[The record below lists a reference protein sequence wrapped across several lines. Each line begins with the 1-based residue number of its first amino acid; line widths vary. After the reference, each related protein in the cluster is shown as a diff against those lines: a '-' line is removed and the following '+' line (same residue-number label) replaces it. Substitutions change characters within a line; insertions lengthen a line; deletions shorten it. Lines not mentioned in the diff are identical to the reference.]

1 MFITKTIN
9 ESTDM
14 DLEQFD
20 LVDSICESYE
30 DLLSID
36 EALAHFDIKERELIY
51 TESVE
56 LDAFREDAIEKAKGM
71 LNDFI
76 TKLKVK
82 WSKFLAYVNTQ
93 IIKFFDKNINS
104 FIKQNKSILG
114 DFQKVFKAGDNA
126 KVGSNNAINRYLS
139 TYVVKGNTVVS
150 LKDFVSKMKTLLLSF
165 LTGEIDNVSI
175 SRDSMKKNMER
186 DIIRE
191 FKDKIKQDIGEF
203 TNKADAK
210 IVSFPVDSIKG
221 FNDAAKTLKDSAN
234 ETDGVFIK
242 LLDNAKSMAEKSSTE
257 GLGDYHRY
265 FNWVYVNS
273 MKVYNIYLSMCRKYF
288 VSLVASVHKMI
299 KVYIKEEN

>member
-1 MFITKTIN
+1 MFITKTMN
-9 ESTDM
+9 ESV
-14 DLEQFD
+14 EQFD
-20 LVDSICESYE
+20 LIDSICESYE
-30 DLLSID
+30 DLIQLND
-36 EALAHFDIKERELIY
+36 ALAHLDIKEQELIH
-51 TESVE
+51 TESAE
-56 LDAFREDAIEKAKGM
+56 LETFREEGMDKAKTM
-71 LNDFI
+71 INDFI

-93 IIKFFDKNINS
+93 IIKFCDKNINS
-104 FIKQNKSILG
+104 FVKQNKSILG
-114 DFQKVFKAGDNA
+114 DFQKLFKPGDSA

-150 LKDFVSKMKTLLLSF
+150 LKDFVNKMKDLLIHF
-165 LTGEIDNVSI
+165 LTDEIDSPSI
-175 SRDSMKKNMER
+175 SRDLMKKNMER

-203 TNKADAK
+203 TNKADTK

-221 FNDAAKTLKDSAN
+221 FNDAARTLKDTTSK
-234 ETDGVFIK
+234 TDGIFSA
-242 LLDNAKSMAEKSSTE
+242 LLNSAKTMVEKSSAE

-273 MKVYNIYLSMCRKYF
+273 MKLYNIYLSMCRKYF

-299 KVYIKEEN
+299 NVYVKEN

>member
-9 ESTDM
+9 ESADM
-14 DLEQFD
+14 ELEQFD

-36 EALAHFDIKERELIY
+36 ETLAQLDIKEQEFILI
-51 TESVE
+51 ESTE
-56 LDAFREDAIEKAKGM
+56 LDTFREDAMEKAKN
-71 LNDFI
+71 LINDFI
-76 TKLKVK
+76 SKLKVK

-93 IIKFFDKNINS
+93 IIKFCDKNINS
-104 FIKQNKSILG
+104 FVKQNKSILG

-150 LKDFVSKMKTLLLSF
+150 LKDFVSKMKDLLISF
-165 LTGEIDNVSI
+165 LTDEIDSPSI

-186 DIIRE
+186 DIVRE
-191 FKDKIKQDIGEF
+191 FKDKIGQNIGEF

-221 FNDAAKTLKDSAN
+221 FNDAAKTLKDSSKA
-234 ETDGVFIK
+234 DGIFNK
-242 LLDNAKSMAEKSSTE
+242 LLNSAKTMIEKSSAE

-273 MKVYNIYLSMCRKYF
+273 VKVYNIYLSMCRKYF

-299 KVYIKEEN
+299 KVYIKEN

>member
-36 EALAHFDIKERELIY
+36 EAFASFDIKEQELIC
-51 TESVE
+51 TESAE
-56 LDAFREDAIEKAKGM
+56 LDAFREDTMEKAKTI

-76 TKLKVK
+76 SKLKVK
-82 WSKFLAYVNTQ
+82 WSKFLAFVNTQ
-93 IIKFFDKNINS
+93 IIKFCDKNINS
-104 FIKQNKSILG
+104 FVKQNKSILG

-150 LKDFVSKMKTLLLSF
+150 LKDFVSKMKTLLISF
-165 LTGEIDNVSI
+165 LTDEIDNPSI
-175 SRDSMKKNMER
+175 NRDSMKKNMER

-221 FNDAAKTLKDSAN
+221 FNDAAKTLKDSSRV
-234 ETDGVFIK
+234 DGIFNK
-242 LLDNAKSMAEKSSTE
+242 LLNSAKSMVEKSSAE

-273 MKVYNIYLSMCRKYF
+273 VKVYNIYLSMCRKYF

>member
-14 DLEQFD
+14 GLEQFD

-36 EALAHFDIKERELIY
+36 EALAHFDIKEQELIL
-51 TESVE
+51 TESIE
-56 LDAFREDAIEKAKGM
+56 LDSFREDTMEKAKT
-71 LNDFI
+71 LINDFI
-76 TKLKVK
+76 SKLKVK
-82 WSKFLAYVNTQ
+82 WTKFLAYVNTQ
-93 IIKFFDKNINS
+93 IIKFCDKNINS
-104 FIKQNKSILG
+104 FVKQNKSILG
-114 DFQKVFKAGDNA
+114 DFQKVFKLGDNA

-150 LKDFVSKMKTLLLSF
+150 LKDFVSKMKDLLISF
-165 LTGEIDNVSI
+165 LTDEIDSPSI
-175 SRDSMKKNMER
+175 ARDAMKKNMER
-186 DIIRE
+186 DIVRE
-191 FKDKIKQDIGEF
+191 FKDKIKQEIGEF

-221 FNDAAKTLKDSAN
+221 FNDAAKTLKDSSKA
-234 ETDGVFIK
+234 DGIFNK
-242 LLDNAKSMAEKSSTE
+242 LLNSAKTMIEKSSAE

-273 MKVYNIYLSMCRKYF
+273 VKVYNIYLSMCRKYF

-299 KVYIKEEN
+299 KVYIKEN

>member
-9 ESTDM
+9 ESVE
-14 DLEQFD
+14 EQFD
-20 LVDSICESYE
+20 LIDSICESYE
-30 DLLSID
+30 DLINLN
-36 EALAHFDIKERELIY
+36 EALAHFDIKEQELIC

-56 LDAFREDAIEKAKGM
+56 LDSFREDTMEKAKT
-71 LNDFI
+71 LINDFI
-76 TKLKVK
+76 SKLKVK
-82 WSKFLAYVNTQ
+82 WTKFLAYVNTQ
-93 IIKFFDKNINS
+93 IIKFCDKNINS
-104 FIKQNKSILG
+104 FVKQNKSILG

-150 LKDFVSKMKTLLLSF
+150 LKDFVSKMKDLLISF
-165 LTGEIDNVSI
+165 LTDEIDSPSI
-175 SRDSMKKNMER
+175 ARDVMKKNMER
-186 DIIRE
+186 DIVRE
-191 FKDKIKQDIGEF
+191 FKDKIKQEIGEF

-221 FNDAAKTLKDSAN
+221 FNDAAKTLKDSSKA
-234 ETDGVFIK
+234 DGIFNK
-242 LLDNAKSMAEKSSTE
+242 LLNSAKTMIEKSSAE

-273 MKVYNIYLSMCRKYF
+273 VKVYNIYLSMCRKYF

>member
-1 MFITKTIN
+1 MG
-9 ESTDM
+9 
-14 DLEQFD
+14 LEQFD

-36 EALAHFDIKERELIY
+36 EALAHFDIKEQELIL
-51 TESVE
+51 TESIE
-56 LDAFREDAIEKAKGM
+56 LDSFREDTMEKAKT
-71 LNDFI
+71 LINDFI
-76 TKLKVK
+76 SKLKVK
-82 WSKFLAYVNTQ
+82 WTKFLAYVNTQ
-93 IIKFFDKNINS
+93 IIKFCDKNINS
-104 FIKQNKSILG
+104 FVKQNKSILG

-150 LKDFVSKMKTLLLSF
+150 LKDFVSKMKDLLISF
-165 LTGEIDNVSI
+165 LTDEIDSPSI
-175 SRDSMKKNMER
+175 ARDAMKKNMER
-186 DIIRE
+186 DIVRE

-221 FNDAAKTLKDSAN
+221 FNDAAKTLKDSSKA
-234 ETDGVFIK
+234 DGIFNK
-242 LLDNAKSMAEKSSTE
+242 LLNSAKTMIEKSSAE

-273 MKVYNIYLSMCRKYF
+273 VKVYNIYLSMCRKYF

>member
-14 DLEQFD
+14 DIEQFD

-36 EALAHFDIKERELIY
+36 EALAHFDIKEQELILI
-51 TESVE
+51 ESTD
-56 LDAFREDAIEKAKGM
+56 LDAFREDTMEKAKN
-71 LNDFI
+71 LINDFI
-76 TKLKVK
+76 SKLKVK
-82 WSKFLAYVNTQ
+82 WTKFLAYVNTQ
-93 IIKFFDKNINS
+93 IIKFCDKNINS
-104 FIKQNKSILG
+104 FVKQNKSILG

-150 LKDFVSKMKTLLLSF
+150 LKDFVSKMKELLISF
-165 LTGEIDNVSI
+165 LTDEIYSPSI
-175 SRDSMKKNMER
+175 ARDAMKKNMER
-186 DIIRE
+186 DIVRE
-191 FKDKIKQDIGEF
+191 FKDKIKQEIGEF

-221 FNDAAKTLKDSAN
+221 FNDAAKTLKDSSKA
-234 ETDGVFIK
+234 DGIFNK
-242 LLDNAKSMAEKSSTE
+242 LLNSAKTMIEKSSAE

-273 MKVYNIYLSMCRKYF
+273 VKVYNIYLSMCRKYF

>member
-14 DLEQFD
+14 GLEQFD

-36 EALAHFDIKERELIY
+36 EALAHFDIKEQELIL
-51 TESVE
+51 TESIE
-56 LDAFREDAIEKAKGM
+56 LDSFREDTMEKAKT
-71 LNDFI
+71 LINDFI
-76 TKLKVK
+76 SKLKVK
-82 WSKFLAYVNTQ
+82 WTKFLAYVNTQ
-93 IIKFFDKNINS
+93 IIKFCDKNINS
-104 FIKQNKSILG
+104 FVKQNKSILG
-114 DFQKVFKAGDNA
+114 DFQKVFKLGDNA

-150 LKDFVSKMKTLLLSF
+150 LKDFVSKMKDLLISF
-165 LTGEIDNVSI
+165 LTDEIDSPSI
-175 SRDSMKKNMER
+175 ARDAMKKNMER
-186 DIIRE
+186 DIVRE
-191 FKDKIKQDIGEF
+191 FKDKIKQEIGEF

-221 FNDAAKTLKDSAN
+221 FNDAAKTLKDSSKA
-234 ETDGVFIK
+234 DGIFNK
-242 LLDNAKSMAEKSSTE
+242 LLNSAKTMIEKSSAE

-273 MKVYNIYLSMCRKYF
+273 VKVYNIYLSMCRKYF

>member
-14 DLEQFD
+14 ELEQFD

-30 DLLSID
+30 DILSID
-36 EALAHFDIKERELIY
+36 EALAHFDIKEQELIL

-56 LDAFREDAIEKAKGM
+56 LDTFREDALEKAKN
-71 LNDFI
+71 LINDFI
-76 TKLKVK
+76 SKLKVK
-82 WSKFLAYVNTQ
+82 WTKFLAFVNTQ
-93 IIKFFDKNINS
+93 IIKFCDKNINS
-104 FIKQNKSILG
+104 FVKQNKSILG

-150 LKDFVSKMKTLLLSF
+150 LKDFVSKMKDLLIYF
-165 LTGEIDNVSI
+165 LTDEIDSPSI
-175 SRDSMKKNMER
+175 GRDSMKKNMER
-186 DIIRE
+186 DIVRE
-191 FKDKIKQDIGEF
+191 FKDKIKQEIGEF

-221 FNDAAKTLKDSAN
+221 FNDAAKTLKDSSKA
-234 ETDGVFIK
+234 DGIFNK
-242 LLDNAKSMAEKSSTE
+242 LLNSAKTMIEKSSAE

-273 MKVYNIYLSMCRKYF
+273 VKVYNIYLSMCRKYF

>member
-14 DLEQFD
+14 GIEQFD

-30 DLLSID
+30 DLINLN
-36 EALAHFDIKERELIY
+36 EALAHFDIKEQELILI
-51 TESVE
+51 ESTD
-56 LDAFREDAIEKAKGM
+56 LDAFREDTMEKAKN
-71 LNDFI
+71 LINDFI
-76 TKLKVK
+76 SKLKVK
-82 WSKFLAYVNTQ
+82 WSKFLAYVNVQ
-93 IIKFFDKNINS
+93 IIKFCDKNINS
-104 FIKQNKSILG
+104 FVKQNKSILG

-150 LKDFVSKMKTLLLSF
+150 LKDFVSKMKDLLISF
-165 LTGEIDNVSI
+165 LTDEIDSPSI
-175 SRDSMKKNMER
+175 ARDVMKKNMER
-186 DIIRE
+186 DIVRE

-221 FNDAAKTLKDSAN
+221 FNDAAKTLKDSSKA
-234 ETDGVFIK
+234 DGIFNK
-242 LLDNAKSMAEKSSTE
+242 LLNSAKTMIEKSSAE

-273 MKVYNIYLSMCRKYF
+273 VKVYNIYLSMCRKYF

-299 KVYIKEEN
+299 KVYIKEN

>member
-1 MFITKTIN
+1 MFIIKTIN

-36 EALAHFDIKERELIY
+36 EALAQLDIKEQELILI
-51 TESVE
+51 ESTE
-56 LDAFREDAIEKAKGM
+56 LDTFREDAMEKAKN
-71 LNDFI
+71 LINDFI
-76 TKLKVK
+76 SKLKVK
-82 WSKFLAYVNTQ
+82 WSKFLAYVNVQ
-93 IIKFFDKNINS
+93 IIKFCDKNINS
-104 FIKQNKSILG
+104 FVKQNKSILG

-150 LKDFVSKMKTLLLSF
+150 LKDFVSKMKDLLISF
-165 LTGEIDNVSI
+165 LTDEIDSPSI

-186 DIIRE
+186 DIVRE
-191 FKDKIKQDIGEF
+191 FKDKIKQNIGEF

-221 FNDAAKTLKDSAN
+221 FNDAAKTLKDSSKA
-234 ETDGVFIK
+234 DGIFNK
-242 LLDNAKSMAEKSSTE
+242 LLNSAKTMIEKSSAE

-273 MKVYNIYLSMCRKYF
+273 VKVYNIYLSMCRKYF

-299 KVYIKEEN
+299 KVYIKEN

>member
-1 MFITKTIN
+1 MFITKTMN
-9 ESTDM
+9 ESTDL
-14 DLEQFD
+14 DIQGFD
-20 LVDSICESYE
+20 LIDSICESYE

-36 EALAHFDIKERELIY
+36 EALAHFDIKEQELIL
-51 TESVE
+51 TESIE
-56 LDAFREDAIEKAKGM
+56 LDSFREDTMEKAKIM
-71 LNDFI
+71 INDFI

-93 IIKFFDKNINS
+93 IIKFCDKNINS
-104 FIKQNKSILG
+104 FVKQNKSILG

-150 LKDFVSKMKTLLLSF
+150 LKDFVSKMKELLISF
-165 LTGEIDNVSI
+165 LTDEIDSPSI
-175 SRDSMKKNMER
+175 ARDAMKKNMER
-186 DIIRE
+186 DIVRE

-221 FNDAAKTLKDSAN
+221 FNDAAKTLKDSSKA
-234 ETDGVFIK
+234 DGIFNK
-242 LLDNAKSMAEKSSTE
+242 LLNSAKTMIEKSSAE

-273 MKVYNIYLSMCRKYF
+273 VKVYNIYLSMCRKYF

>member
-14 DLEQFD
+14 GLEQFD

-36 EALAHFDIKERELIY
+36 EALAHFDIKEQELIL
-51 TESVE
+51 TESIE
-56 LDAFREDAIEKAKGM
+56 LDSFREDTMEKAKIM
-71 LNDFI
+71 INDFI

-93 IIKFFDKNINS
+93 IIKFCDKNINS
-104 FIKQNKSILG
+104 FVKQNKSILG
-114 DFQKVFKAGDNA
+114 DFQKVFKPGDNA

-150 LKDFVSKMKTLLLSF
+150 LKDFVSKMKELLISF
-165 LTGEIDNVSI
+165 LTDEIDSPSI
-175 SRDSMKKNMER
+175 ARDVMKKNMER
-186 DIIRE
+186 DIVRE

-221 FNDAAKTLKDSAN
+221 FNDAAKTLKDSSKA
-234 ETDGVFIK
+234 DGIFNK
-242 LLDNAKSMAEKSSTE
+242 LLNSAKTMIEKSSAE

-273 MKVYNIYLSMCRKYF
+273 VKVYNIYLSMCRKYF

>member
-14 DLEQFD
+14 DIEQFD

-36 EALAHFDIKERELIY
+36 EALAHFDIKEQELILI
-51 TESVE
+51 ESTD
-56 LDAFREDAIEKAKGM
+56 LDAFREDTMEKAKN
-71 LNDFI
+71 LINDFI
-76 TKLKVK
+76 SKLKVK
-82 WSKFLAYVNTQ
+82 WTKFLAYVNTQ
-93 IIKFFDKNINS
+93 IIKFCDKNINS
-104 FIKQNKSILG
+104 FVKQNKSILG

-150 LKDFVSKMKTLLLSF
+150 LKDFVSKMKDLLISF
-165 LTGEIDNVSI
+165 LTDEIDSPSI

-186 DIIRE
+186 DIVRE

-221 FNDAAKTLKDSAN
+221 FNDAAKTLKDSSKA
-234 ETDGVFIK
+234 DGIFDK
-242 LLDNAKSMAEKSSTE
+242 LLNSAKTMIEKSSAE

-273 MKVYNIYLSMCRKYF
+273 VKVYNIYLSMCRKYF

>member
-1 MFITKTIN
+1 MFITKTMN
-9 ESTDM
+9 ESV
-14 DLEQFD
+14 EQFD
-20 LVDSICESYE
+20 LIDSICESYE
-30 DLLSID
+30 DLIQIND
-36 EALAHFDIKERELIY
+36 TLAHLDIKEQELIH

-56 LDAFREDAIEKAKGM
+56 LDTFREDAMDKAKT
-71 LNDFI
+71 LINDFI
-76 TKLKVK
+76 SKLKVK

-93 IIKFFDKNINS
+93 IIKFCDKNINS
-104 FIKQNKSILG
+104 FVKQNKSILG

-150 LKDFVSKMKTLLLSF
+150 LKDFVSKMKDLLISF
-165 LTGEIDNVSI
+165 LTDEIDSLSI
-175 SRDSMKKNMER
+175 ARDAMKKNMER
-186 DIIRE
+186 DIVRE
-191 FKDKIKQDIGEF
+191 FKDKIKQEIGEF
-203 TNKADAK
+203 TNKADDK

-221 FNDAAKTLKDSAN
+221 FNDAAKTLKDSSKA
-234 ETDGVFIK
+234 DGIFNK
-242 LLDNAKSMAEKSSTE
+242 LLNSAKTMIEKSSAE

-273 MKVYNIYLSMCRKYF
+273 VKVYNIYLSMCRKYF

>member
-9 ESTDM
+9 ESADM
-14 DLEQFD
+14 ELEQFD

-36 EALAHFDIKERELIY
+36 ETLAQLDIKEQEFILI
-51 TESVE
+51 ESTE
-56 LDAFREDAIEKAKGM
+56 LDTFREDAMEKAKN
-71 LNDFI
+71 LINDFI
-76 TKLKVK
+76 SKLKVK

-93 IIKFFDKNINS
+93 IIKFCDKNINS
-104 FIKQNKSILG
+104 FVKQNKSILG

-150 LKDFVSKMKTLLLSF
+150 LKDFVSKMKDLLISF
-165 LTGEIDNVSI
+165 LTDEINSPSI

-186 DIIRE
+186 DIVRE
-191 FKDKIKQDIGEF
+191 FKDKIKQNIGEF

-221 FNDAAKTLKDSAN
+221 FNDAAKTLKDSSKA
-234 ETDGVFIK
+234 DGIFNK
-242 LLDNAKSMAEKSSTE
+242 LLNSAKTMIEKSSAE

-273 MKVYNIYLSMCRKYF
+273 VKVYNIYLSMCRKYF

-299 KVYIKEEN
+299 KVYIKEN

>member
-9 ESTDM
+9 ESVE
-14 DLEQFD
+14 EQFD
-20 LVDSICESYE
+20 LIDSICESYE

-36 EALAHFDIKERELIY
+36 EALAHFDIKEQELIL
-51 TESVE
+51 TESIE
-56 LDAFREDAIEKAKGM
+56 LDSFREDTMEKAKT
-71 LNDFI
+71 LINDFI
-76 TKLKVK
+76 SKLKVK
-82 WSKFLAYVNTQ
+82 WTKFLAYVNTQ
-93 IIKFFDKNINS
+93 IIKFCDKNINS
-104 FIKQNKSILG
+104 FVKQNKSILG

-150 LKDFVSKMKTLLLSF
+150 LKDFVSKMKELLISF
-165 LTGEIDNVSI
+165 LTDEIDSPSI
-175 SRDSMKKNMER
+175 ARDAMKKNMER
-186 DIIRE
+186 DIVRE

-203 TNKADAK
+203 TNKADDK

-221 FNDAAKTLKDSAN
+221 FNDAAKTLKDSSKA
-234 ETDGVFIK
+234 DGIFNK
-242 LLDNAKSMAEKSSTE
+242 LLNSAKTMIEKSSAE

-273 MKVYNIYLSMCRKYF
+273 VKVYNIYLSMCRKYF

>member
-9 ESTDM
+9 ESADM
-14 DLEQFD
+14 ELEQFD

-36 EALAHFDIKERELIY
+36 ETLAQLDIKEQELILI
-51 TESVE
+51 ESTE
-56 LDAFREDAIEKAKGM
+56 LDTFREDAMEKAKN
-71 LNDFI
+71 LINDFI
-76 TKLKVK
+76 SKLKVK
-82 WSKFLAYVNTQ
+82 WSKFLAYVNVQ
-93 IIKFFDKNINS
+93 IIKFCDKNINS
-104 FIKQNKSILG
+104 FVKQNKSILG

-150 LKDFVSKMKTLLLSF
+150 LKDFVSKMKDLLIYF
-165 LTGEIDNVSI
+165 LTDEIDSPSI

-186 DIIRE
+186 DIVRE
-191 FKDKIKQDIGEF
+191 FKDKIKQNIGEF

-221 FNDAAKTLKDSAN
+221 FNDAAKTLKDSSKA
-234 ETDGVFIK
+234 DGIFNK
-242 LLDNAKSMAEKSSTE
+242 LLNSAKTMIEKSSAE

-273 MKVYNIYLSMCRKYF
+273 VKVYNIYLSMCRKYF

-299 KVYIKEEN
+299 KVYIKEN

>member
-9 ESTDM
+9 ESADM
-14 DLEQFD
+14 ELEQFD

-36 EALAHFDIKERELIY
+36 ETLAQLDIKEQELILI
-51 TESVE
+51 ESTE
-56 LDAFREDAIEKAKGM
+56 LDTFREDAMEKAKN
-71 LNDFI
+71 LINDFI
-76 TKLKVK
+76 SKLKVK
-82 WSKFLAYVNTQ
+82 WSKFLAYVNVQ
-93 IIKFFDKNINS
+93 IIKFCDKNINS
-104 FIKQNKSILG
+104 FVKQNKSILG

-150 LKDFVSKMKTLLLSF
+150 LKDFVSKMKDLLISF
-165 LTGEIDNVSI
+165 LTDEIDSPSI

-186 DIIRE
+186 DIVRE
-191 FKDKIKQDIGEF
+191 FKDKIKQNIGEF

-221 FNDAAKTLKDSAN
+221 FNDAAKTLKDSSKA
-234 ETDGVFIK
+234 DGIFNK
-242 LLDNAKSMAEKSSTE
+242 LLNSAKTMIEKSSAE

-273 MKVYNIYLSMCRKYF
+273 VKVYNIYLSMCRKYF

>member
-9 ESTDM
+9 ESADM
-14 DLEQFD
+14 ELEQFD

-36 EALAHFDIKERELIY
+36 ETLAQLDIKEQELILI
-51 TESVE
+51 ESTE
-56 LDAFREDAIEKAKGM
+56 LDTFREDAMEKAKN
-71 LNDFI
+71 LINDFI
-76 TKLKVK
+76 SKLKVK

-93 IIKFFDKNINS
+93 IIKFCDKNINS
-104 FIKQNKSILG
+104 FVKQNKSILG

-150 LKDFVSKMKTLLLSF
+150 LKDFVSKMKDLLISF
-165 LTGEIDNVSI
+165 LTDEIDSPSI

-186 DIIRE
+186 DIVRE
-191 FKDKIKQDIGEF
+191 FKDKIKQNIGEF

-221 FNDAAKTLKDSAN
+221 FNDAAKTLKDSSKA
-234 ETDGVFIK
+234 DGIFNK
-242 LLDNAKSMAEKSSTE
+242 LLNSAKTMIEKSSAE

-273 MKVYNIYLSMCRKYF
+273 VKVYNIYLSMCRKYF

-299 KVYIKEEN
+299 KVYIKEN

>member
-9 ESTDM
+9 ESADM
-14 DLEQFD
+14 ELEQFD

-36 EALAHFDIKERELIY
+36 ETLAQLDIKEQELILI
-51 TESVE
+51 ESTE
-56 LDAFREDAIEKAKGM
+56 LDTFREDAMEKAKN
-71 LNDFI
+71 LINDFI
-76 TKLKVK
+76 SKLKVK

-93 IIKFFDKNINS
+93 IIKFCDKNINS
-104 FIKQNKSILG
+104 FVKQNKSILG

-150 LKDFVSKMKTLLLSF
+150 LKDFVSKMKDLLISF
-165 LTGEIDNVSI
+165 LTDEIDSPSI

-186 DIIRE
+186 DIVRE
-191 FKDKIKQDIGEF
+191 FKDKIKQNIGEF

-221 FNDAAKTLKDSAN
+221 FNDAAKTLKDSSKA
-234 ETDGVFIK
+234 DGIFNK
-242 LLDNAKSMAEKSSTE
+242 LLNSAKTMIEKSSAE

-273 MKVYNIYLSMCRKYF
+273 VKVYNIYLSMCRKYF

>member
-14 DLEQFD
+14 GLEQFD

-36 EALAHFDIKERELIY
+36 EALAHFDIKEQELIL
-51 TESVE
+51 TESIE
-56 LDAFREDAIEKAKGM
+56 LDSFREDTIEKAKT
-71 LNDFI
+71 LINDFI
-76 TKLKVK
+76 SKLKVK
-82 WSKFLAYVNTQ
+82 WTKFLAYVNTQ
-93 IIKFFDKNINS
+93 IIKFCDKNINS
-104 FIKQNKSILG
+104 FVKQNKSILG

-150 LKDFVSKMKTLLLSF
+150 LKDFVSKMKDLLISF
-165 LTGEIDNVSI
+165 LTDEIDSPSI
-175 SRDSMKKNMER
+175 SRDAMKKNMER
-186 DIIRE
+186 DIVRE
-191 FKDKIKQDIGEF
+191 FKDKIKQEIGEF

-221 FNDAAKTLKDSAN
+221 FNDAAKTLKDSSKA
-234 ETDGVFIK
+234 DGIFNK
-242 LLDNAKSMAEKSSTE
+242 LLNSAKTMIEKSSAE

-273 MKVYNIYLSMCRKYF
+273 VKVYNIYLSMCRKYF

>member
-14 DLEQFD
+14 GLEQFD

-36 EALAHFDIKERELIY
+36 EALAHFDIKEQELIL
-51 TESVE
+51 TESIE
-56 LDAFREDAIEKAKGM
+56 LDSFREDTMEKAKIM
-71 LNDFI
+71 INDFI

-93 IIKFFDKNINS
+93 IIKFCDKNINS
-104 FIKQNKSILG
+104 FVKQNKSILG
-114 DFQKVFKAGDNA
+114 DFQKVFKPGDNV

-150 LKDFVSKMKTLLLSF
+150 LKDFVSKMKELLISF
-165 LTGEIDNVSI
+165 LTDEIDSPSI
-175 SRDSMKKNMER
+175 ARDAMKKNMER
-186 DIIRE
+186 DIVRE

-221 FNDAAKTLKDSAN
+221 FNDAAKTLKDSSKA
-234 ETDGVFIK
+234 DGIFNK
-242 LLDNAKSMAEKSSTE
+242 LLNSAKTMIEKSSAE

-273 MKVYNIYLSMCRKYF
+273 VKVYNIYLSMCRKYF

-299 KVYIKEEN
+299 KVYIKEN

>member
-1 MFITKTIN
+1 MFITKTID
-9 ESTDM
+9 ESV
-14 DLEQFD
+14 EQFN
-20 LVDSICESYE
+20 LIDSICESYE
-30 DLLSID
+30 DLIQLND
-36 EALAHFDIKERELIY
+36 NLAHLDIKEQELIH
-51 TESVE
+51 TESTE
-56 LDAFREDAIEKAKGM
+56 LDAFREDAMDKAKEM

-82 WSKFLAYVNTQ
+82 WSKFLVYVNTQ
-93 IIKFFDKNINS
+93 IIKFCDKNINS
-104 FIKQNKSILG
+104 FVKQNKSILG
-114 DFQKVFKAGDNA
+114 DFQKVFKAGDSA

-150 LKDFVSKMKTLLLSF
+150 LKDFVSKMKDLLISF
-165 LTGEIDNVSI
+165 LTSEIDSPSI
-175 SRDSMKKNMER
+175 SRDLMKKNMER

-203 TNKADAK
+203 TNKADTK

-221 FNDAAKTLKDSAN
+221 FNDAARTLKDTTSK
-234 ETDGVFIK
+234 TDGIFNA
-242 LLDNAKSMAEKSSTE
+242 LLNSAKTMVEKSSAE

-273 MKVYNIYLSMCRKYF
+273 MKLYNIYLSMCRKYF

-299 KVYIKEEN
+299 KVYIKEN

>member
-1 MFITKTIN
+1 
-9 ESTDM
+9 M
-14 DLEQFD
+14 DIEQFD

-36 EALAHFDIKERELIY
+36 EALAHFDIKEQELILI
-51 TESVE
+51 ESTD
-56 LDAFREDAIEKAKGM
+56 LDAFREDTMEKAKN
-71 LNDFI
+71 LINDFI
-76 TKLKVK
+76 SKLKVK
-82 WSKFLAYVNTQ
+82 WTKFLAYVNTQ
-93 IIKFFDKNINS
+93 IIKFCDKNINS
-104 FIKQNKSILG
+104 FVKQNKSILG

-150 LKDFVSKMKTLLLSF
+150 LKDFVSKMKDLLISF
-165 LTGEIDNVSI
+165 LTDEIDSPSI
-175 SRDSMKKNMER
+175 ARDAMKKNMER
-186 DIIRE
+186 DIVRE
-191 FKDKIKQDIGEF
+191 FKDKIKQEIGEF

-221 FNDAAKTLKDSAN
+221 FNDAAKTLKDSSKA
-234 ETDGVFIK
+234 DGIFNK
-242 LLDNAKSMAEKSSTE
+242 LLNSAKTMIEKSSAE

-273 MKVYNIYLSMCRKYF
+273 VKVYNIYLSMCRKYF
-288 VSLVASVHKMI
+288 VSLVTSVHKMI

>member
-14 DLEQFD
+14 DIEQFD

-36 EALAHFDIKERELIY
+36 EALAHFYIKEQELILI
-51 TESVE
+51 ESTD
-56 LDAFREDAIEKAKGM
+56 LDAFREDTMEKAKN
-71 LNDFI
+71 LINDFI
-76 TKLKVK
+76 SKLKVK
-82 WSKFLAYVNTQ
+82 WSKFLAYVNVQ
-93 IIKFFDKNINS
+93 IIKFCDKNINS
-104 FIKQNKSILG
+104 FVKQNKSILG

-150 LKDFVSKMKTLLLSF
+150 LKDFVREMKDLLISF
-165 LTGEIDNVSI
+165 LTDEIDSPSI

-186 DIIRE
+186 DIVRE

-221 FNDAAKTLKDSAN
+221 FNDAAKTLKDSSKA
-234 ETDGVFIK
+234 DGIFNK
-242 LLDNAKSMAEKSSTE
+242 LLNSAKTMIEKSSAE

-273 MKVYNIYLSMCRKYF
+273 VKVYNIYLSMCRKYF

-299 KVYIKEEN
+299 KVYIKEN

>member
-20 LVDSICESYE
+20 LIDSICESYE

-36 EALAHFDIKERELIY
+36 ETLAHFDIKEQELILI
-51 TESVE
+51 ESTE
-56 LDAFREDAIEKAKGM
+56 LDTFREDTIEKAKIM
-71 LNDFI
+71 INDFI
-76 TKLKVK
+76 SKLKVK
-82 WSKFLAYVNTQ
+82 WSKFLVYVNTQ
-93 IIKFFDKNINS
+93 IIKFCDKNINS
-104 FIKQNKSILG
+104 FVKQNKSILG
-114 DFQKVFKAGDNA
+114 DFQKVFKAGDSA

-150 LKDFVSKMKTLLLSF
+150 LKDFVSKMKDLLISF
-165 LTGEIDNVSI
+165 LTSEIDSPSI
-175 SRDSMKKNMER
+175 SRDLMKKNMER

-191 FKDKIKQDIGEF
+191 FKDRIKQDIGEF
-203 TNKADAK
+203 TNKADTK

-221 FNDAAKTLKDSAN
+221 FNDAARTLKDTTSK
-234 ETDGVFIK
+234 TDGIFNA
-242 LLDNAKSMAEKSSTE
+242 LLNSAKTMVEKSSAE

-273 MKVYNIYLSMCRKYF
+273 MKLYNIYLSMCRKYF

-299 KVYIKEEN
+299 KVYIKEN

>member
-1 MFITKTIN
+1 MFITKTMN
-9 ESTDM
+9 ESADI
-14 DLEQFD
+14 DIQQFD

-30 DLLSID
+30 DLLNFN
-36 EALAHFDIKERELIY
+36 EALARFDIKEQELILI
-51 TESVE
+51 ESAE
-56 LDAFREDAIEKAKGM
+56 LDAFREDAMEKAKNM
-71 LNDFI
+71 INDFI
-76 TKLKVK
+76 SKLKVK
-82 WSKFLAYVNTQ
+82 WTKFLAYVNTQ
-93 IIKFFDKNINS
+93 IIKFCDKNINS
-104 FIKQNKSILG
+104 FVKQNKSVLG

-150 LKDFVSKMKTLLLSF
+150 LKDFVSKMKELLISF
-165 LTGEIDNVSI
+165 LTDEIDSPSI
-175 SRDSMKKNMER
+175 ARDAMKKNMER
-186 DIIRE
+186 DIVRE

-221 FNDAAKTLKDSAN
+221 FNDAAKTLKDSSKA
-234 ETDGVFIK
+234 DGIFNK
-242 LLDNAKSMAEKSSTE
+242 LLNSAKTMIEKSSAE

-273 MKVYNIYLSMCRKYF
+273 VKVYNIYLSMCRKYF

>member
-14 DLEQFD
+14 ELEQFD

-36 EALAHFDIKERELIY
+36 EALAHFDIKEQELIL
-51 TESVE
+51 TESIE
-56 LDAFREDAIEKAKGM
+56 LDSFREDTMEKAKT
-71 LNDFI
+71 LINDFI
-76 TKLKVK
+76 SKLKVK
-82 WSKFLAYVNTQ
+82 WTKFLAYVNTQ
-93 IIKFFDKNINS
+93 IIKFCDKNINS
-104 FIKQNKSILG
+104 FVKQNKSILG

-150 LKDFVSKMKTLLLSF
+150 LKDFVSKMKDLLIYF
-165 LTGEIDNVSI
+165 LTDEIDSPSI
-175 SRDSMKKNMER
+175 GRDSMKKNMER
-186 DIIRE
+186 DIVRE
-191 FKDKIKQDIGEF
+191 FKDKIKQEIGEF

-221 FNDAAKTLKDSAN
+221 FNDAAKTLKDSSKA
-234 ETDGVFIK
+234 DGIFNK
-242 LLDNAKSMAEKSSTE
+242 LLNSAKTMIEKSSAE

-273 MKVYNIYLSMCRKYF
+273 VKVYNIYLSMCRKYF

>member
-14 DLEQFD
+14 ELEQFD

-36 EALAHFDIKERELIY
+36 EALAHFDIKEQELIL
-51 TESVE
+51 TESIE
-56 LDAFREDAIEKAKGM
+56 LDSFREDTMEKAKIM
-71 LNDFI
+71 INDFI

-93 IIKFFDKNINS
+93 IIKFCDKNINS
-104 FIKQNKSILG
+104 FVKQNKSILG
-114 DFQKVFKAGDNA
+114 DFQKVFKPGDNA

-150 LKDFVSKMKTLLLSF
+150 LKDFVSKMKDLLISF
-165 LTGEIDNVSI
+165 LTDEIDNPSI
-175 SRDSMKKNMER
+175 GRDSMKKNMER
-186 DIIRE
+186 DIVRE

-221 FNDAAKTLKDSAN
+221 FNDAAKTLKDSSKA
-234 ETDGVFIK
+234 DGIFNK
-242 LLDNAKSMAEKSSTE
+242 LLNSAKTMIEKSSAE

-273 MKVYNIYLSMCRKYF
+273 VKVYNIYLSMCRKYF

>member
-1 MFITKTIN
+1 MG
-9 ESTDM
+9 
-14 DLEQFD
+14 LEQFD

-36 EALAHFDIKERELIY
+36 EALAHFDIKEQELIL
-51 TESVE
+51 TESIE
-56 LDAFREDAIEKAKGM
+56 LDSFREDTMEKAKIM
-71 LNDFI
+71 INDFI

-93 IIKFFDKNINS
+93 IIKFCDKNINS
-104 FIKQNKSILG
+104 FVKQNKSILG
-114 DFQKVFKAGDNA
+114 DFQKVFKPGDNV

-150 LKDFVSKMKTLLLSF
+150 LKDFVSKMKELLISF
-165 LTGEIDNVSI
+165 LTDEIDSPSI
-175 SRDSMKKNMER
+175 ARDAMKKNMER
-186 DIIRE
+186 DIVRE

-221 FNDAAKTLKDSAN
+221 FNDAAKTLKDSSKA
-234 ETDGVFIK
+234 DGIFNK
-242 LLDNAKSMAEKSSTE
+242 LLNSAKTMIEKSSAE

-273 MKVYNIYLSMCRKYF
+273 VKVYNIYLSMCRKYF

-299 KVYIKEEN
+299 KVYIKEN

>member
-9 ESTDM
+9 ESADM
-14 DLEQFD
+14 ELEQFD

-36 EALAHFDIKERELIY
+36 ETLAQLDIKEQEFILI
-51 TESVE
+51 ESTE
-56 LDAFREDAIEKAKGM
+56 LDTFREDAMEKAKN
-71 LNDFI
+71 LINDFI
-76 TKLKVK
+76 SKLKVK

-93 IIKFFDKNINS
+93 IIKFCDKNINS
-104 FIKQNKSILG
+104 FVKQNKSILG

-150 LKDFVSKMKTLLLSF
+150 LKDFVSKMKDLLISF
-165 LTGEIDNVSI
+165 LTDEIDSPSI

-186 DIIRE
+186 DIVRE
-191 FKDKIKQDIGEF
+191 FKDKIKQNIGEF

-221 FNDAAKTLKDSAN
+221 FNDAAKTLKDSSKA
-234 ETDGVFIK
+234 DGIFNK
-242 LLDNAKSMAEKSSTE
+242 LLNSAKTMIEKSSAE

-273 MKVYNIYLSMCRKYF
+273 VKVYNIYLSMCRKYF

-299 KVYIKEEN
+299 KVYIKEN

>member
-9 ESTDM
+9 ESADM
-14 DLEQFD
+14 ELEQFD

-36 EALAHFDIKERELIY
+36 ETLAQLDIKEQEFILI
-51 TESVE
+51 ESTE
-56 LDAFREDAIEKAKGM
+56 LDTFREDAMEKAKN
-71 LNDFI
+71 LINDFI
-76 TKLKVK
+76 SKLKVK

-93 IIKFFDKNINS
+93 IIKLCDKNINS
-104 FIKQNKSILG
+104 FVKQNKSILG

-150 LKDFVSKMKTLLLSF
+150 LKDFVSKMKDLLISF
-165 LTGEIDNVSI
+165 LTDEINSPSI

-186 DIIRE
+186 DIVRE
-191 FKDKIKQDIGEF
+191 FKDKIKQNIGEF

-221 FNDAAKTLKDSAN
+221 FNDAAKTLKDSSKA
-234 ETDGVFIK
+234 DGIFNK
-242 LLDNAKSMAEKSSTE
+242 LLNSAKTMIEKSSAE

-273 MKVYNIYLSMCRKYF
+273 VKVYNIYLSMCRKYF

-299 KVYIKEEN
+299 KVYIKEN

>member
-9 ESTDM
+9 ESADM
-14 DLEQFD
+14 ELEQFD

-36 EALAHFDIKERELIY
+36 ETLAQLDIKEQELILI
-51 TESVE
+51 ESTE
-56 LDAFREDAIEKAKGM
+56 LDTFREDAMEKAKN
-71 LNDFI
+71 LINDFI
-76 TKLKVK
+76 SKLKVK
-82 WSKFLAYVNTQ
+82 WSKFLAYVNVQ
-93 IIKFFDKNINS
+93 IIKFCDKNINS
-104 FIKQNKSILG
+104 FVKQNKSILG

-150 LKDFVSKMKTLLLSF
+150 LKDFVSKMKDLLISF
-165 LTGEIDNVSI
+165 LTGQIDSPSI

-186 DIIRE
+186 DIVRE
-191 FKDKIKQDIGEF
+191 FKDKIKQNIGEF

-221 FNDAAKTLKDSAN
+221 FNDAAKTLKDSSKA
-234 ETDGVFIK
+234 DGIFNK
-242 LLDNAKSMAEKSSTE
+242 LLNSAKTMIEKSSAE

-273 MKVYNIYLSMCRKYF
+273 VKVYNIYLSMCRKYF

-299 KVYIKEEN
+299 KVYIKEN

>member
-14 DLEQFD
+14 DIEQFD

-36 EALAHFDIKERELIY
+36 EALAHFDIKEQELILI
-51 TESVE
+51 ESTD
-56 LDAFREDAIEKAKGM
+56 LDAFREDTMEKAKN
-71 LNDFI
+71 LINDFI
-76 TKLKVK
+76 SKLKVK
-82 WSKFLAYVNTQ
+82 WTKFLAYVNTQ
-93 IIKFFDKNINS
+93 IIKFCDKNINS
-104 FIKQNKSILG
+104 FVKQNKSILG

-150 LKDFVSKMKTLLLSF
+150 LKDFVSKMKDLLIYF
-165 LTGEIDNVSI
+165 LTDEIDSPSI
-175 SRDSMKKNMER
+175 GRDSMKKNMER
-186 DIIRE
+186 DIVRE
-191 FKDKIKQDIGEF
+191 FKDKIKQEIGEF

-221 FNDAAKTLKDSAN
+221 FNDAAKTLKDSSKA
-234 ETDGVFIK
+234 DGIFNK
-242 LLDNAKSMAEKSSTE
+242 LLNSAKTMIEKSSAE

-273 MKVYNIYLSMCRKYF
+273 VKVYNIYLSMCRKYF

-299 KVYIKEEN
+299 KVYIKEN